1 MNNEVTPIDLILK
14 INEIKSDLELL
25 SNLTNEKIRKENY
38 IFNGL
43 NDLSNNLNYNINDL
57 NDKVKNVINNQI
69 EVLSISI
76 KDTINEIKSDLITT
90 TKKELEKDINYK
102 LDILENEFKT
112 TYKTIFNNAFN
123 DLKAFNNDLENSKN
137 LDILKTCHYKLIEN
151 QKEIIKKQDSINE
164 NISNKLDI
172 FNYMFS
178 YKWWVLPTLGVIIG
192 LILAILINK
201 YVLINYF
208 NYYQTEQTATAIT
221 NLNKVIAE
229 QQALINKLQSQE
241 MQIKKY
247 DIAIHEQN
255 NKVYLAINKKNYKN
269 NLIENAN
276 KNYSYIELIK

>member
-25 SNLTNEKIRKENY
+25 SNLINEKIRKENH
-38 IFNGL
+38 IFIGL
-43 NDLSNNLNYNINDL
+43 NNLNSNLHYNINNL
-57 NDKVKNVINNQI
+57 NDKVKSVINAQI
-69 EVLSISI
+69 EVLSISV

-90 TKKELEKDINYK
+90 TKRELEKDINYK
-102 LDILENEFKT
+102 LNILENEFKT
-112 TYKTIFNNAFN
+112 AYKTIFENAFN

-137 LDILKTCHYKLIEN
+137 LDDLKAYSYSLIKQ
-151 QKEIIKKQDSINE
+151 QKEIITKQDDINE

-178 YKWWVLPTLGVIIG
+178 FKWWVLPSLGVIVG